1 MEYER
6 LAWLALLAATWVAVI
21 VGMYLVVGRKHDA
34 ALLARKEREAEG
46 AGVLGPHYRHETS
59 AVVSTHAIDA
69 LAILDWMH
77 DAKDVPQPIQDA
89 VWRCIEELRRHDKA
103 LPIEHPIG
111 DWDAPPKVSMGPG
124 HNFPIFTASVPQK
137 PDG

>member
-46 AGVLGPHYRHETS
+46 TTGIIVETKR
-59 AVVSTHAIDA
+59 AV
-69 LAILDWMH
+69 
-77 DAKDVPQPIQDA
+77 
-89 VWRCIEELRRHDKA
+89 E
-103 LPIEHPIG
+103 
-111 DWDAPPKVSMGPG
+111 
-124 HNFPIFTASVPQK
+124 
-137 PDG
+137 

>member
-46 AGVLGPHYRHETS
+46 TKR
-59 AVVSTHAIDA
+59 AV
-69 LAILDWMH
+69 
-77 DAKDVPQPIQDA
+77 
-89 VWRCIEELRRHDKA
+89 E
-103 LPIEHPIG
+103 
-111 DWDAPPKVSMGPG
+111 
-124 HNFPIFTASVPQK
+124 
-137 PDG
+137 